1 MTNSLGIES
10 PQVTVKRTGSTA
22 FVGQHLVG
30 PDGTLNLGVHGNVY
44 VAGMNLAEVKA
55 AVEEHLGAFYE
66 HPEVAVDVF
75 ADNHSVYYVVVQG
88 DQVERF
94 VVMKDGESKEVAA
107 GKLVHSVYKFAATGN
122 ETVLDALAQV
132 PGLSDLSTKR
142 IWVARPAPDEPDRDR
157 ELPVDWKAITS
168 GGGTETNYQLL
179 PGDRLF
185 IECAKAT
192 EVGMAETPVLP
203 PTPYELPASRPYPAG
218 TPYAEAQLA
227 EQMLFQCMIV
237 EDTTDALADNAMFRD
252 GLNVCDAKEVE
263 EVIASLRD
271 DDKIRVLSAPK
282 IVTVM
287 GRPAKLR
294 VGYEAPSNSDKQI
307 AGTELSVTAHAEF
320 EGYQRNILVDVHHS
334 VTADGNTLE
343 YQSEFTHHAGESRI
357 MRLKE
362 ANDHDEGDRPSD
374 VYAIITP
381 ELVTAPQPEELAQP
395 KAIERR

>member
-1 MTNSLGIES
+1 
-10 PQVTVKRTGSTA
+10 
-22 FVGQHLVG
+22 
-30 PDGTLNLGVHGNVY
+30 
-44 VAGMNLAEVKA
+44 
-55 AVEEHLGAFYE
+55 
-66 HPEVAVDVF
+66 
-75 ADNHSVYYVVVQG
+75 
-88 DQVERF
+88 
-94 VVMKDGESKEVAA
+94 
-107 GKLVHSVYKFAATGN
+107 
-122 ETVLDALAQV
+122 
-132 PGLSDLSTKR
+132 
-142 IWVARPAPDEPDRDR
+142 
-157 ELPVDWKAITS
+157 
-168 GGGTETNYQLL
+168 
-179 PGDRLF
+179 
-185 IECAKAT
+185 
-192 EVGMAETPVLP
+192 
-203 PTPYELPASRPYPAG
+203 
-218 TPYAEAQLA
+218 
-227 EQMLFQCMIV
+227 
-237 EDTTDALADNAMFRD
+237 
-252 GLNVCDAKEVE
+252 KEVE